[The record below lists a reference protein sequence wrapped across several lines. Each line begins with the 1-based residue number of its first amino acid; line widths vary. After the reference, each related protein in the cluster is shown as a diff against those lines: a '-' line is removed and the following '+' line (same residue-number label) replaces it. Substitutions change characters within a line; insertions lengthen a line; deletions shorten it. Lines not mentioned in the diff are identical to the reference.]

1 MKTLLSSQNQYKNMA
16 DCKERI
22 ALKDLEDVQASDR
35 IIETIAITTAMATAL
50 LFITETIRFRSGIIF
65 LLISSIILI
74 AKNRQ
79 YEKLEK
85 EIKQEIKDGNL

>member
-1 MKTLLSSQNQYKNMA
+1 MT

-35 IIETIAITTAMATAL
+35 IIEAIAILTMTLTAL
-50 LFITETIRFRSGIIF
+50 LFLTENLRFRSGIIF
-65 LLISSIILI
+65 LGLSSIILI

-79 YEKLEK
+79 YERLEK
-85 EIKQEIKDGNL
+85 EIKKEIKEGNLN

>member
-1 MKTLLSSQNQYKNMA
+1 
-16 DCKERI
+16 
-22 ALKDLEDVQASDR
+22 
-35 IIETIAITTAMATAL
+35 L